1 LKLKSSLL
9 RGEEC
14 ELRKVTD
21 KQVFLLSS
29 VGRGVMLLLYSFKL
43 PRISKLE
50 KSVYVNVRERDSERG
65 QEEVNHSFF

>member
-1 LKLKSSLL
+1 
-9 RGEEC
+9 
-14 ELRKVTD
+14 
-21 KQVFLLSS
+21 VFLLSS

-43 PRISKLE
+43 LRISKLE